1 MPIDYETID
10 PSDIDE
16 YGNYKVVLNSNNMSA
31 GLFTIKV
38 TPGSDWYAY
47 NAELGEYGAKGQT
60 VTFEVDVQ
68 PDEKTISVD
77 VANSDDYSE
86 TESITVEID
95 G

>member
-31 GLFTIKV
+31 GLFTVKV
-38 TPGSDWYAY
+38 TPGSDWYVY

-68 PDEKTISVD
+68 PDEKTIYID
-77 VANSDDYSE
+77 VANSDDYSG
-86 TESITVEID
+86 TESISVEID